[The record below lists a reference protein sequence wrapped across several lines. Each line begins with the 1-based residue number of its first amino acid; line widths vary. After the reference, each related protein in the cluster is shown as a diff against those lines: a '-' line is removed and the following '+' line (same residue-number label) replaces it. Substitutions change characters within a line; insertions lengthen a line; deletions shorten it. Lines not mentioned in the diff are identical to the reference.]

1 MSRFFLSYP
10 VAEERREH
18 DGCADDEQASTDYHH
33 YLPRDA
39 FLPRIHFDVD
49 LQAGIDG
56 DDGGNGVEQV
66 EHIHHVLYFACNYTD
81 NQNYVKSEKGKC
93 SQNDTRIVL
102 PLNVEKGCVQLP
114 QNRVKLPIEA
124 HCPAKHILTV

>member
-66 EHIHHVLYFACNYTD
+66 EHIQHHGHHVIMH
-81 NQNYVKSEKGKC
+81 KS
-93 SQNDTRIVL
+93 Q
-102 PLNVEKGCVQLP
+102 CVST
-114 QNRVKLPIEA
+114 
-124 HCPAKHILTV
+124 PAVIHATAFGRDG